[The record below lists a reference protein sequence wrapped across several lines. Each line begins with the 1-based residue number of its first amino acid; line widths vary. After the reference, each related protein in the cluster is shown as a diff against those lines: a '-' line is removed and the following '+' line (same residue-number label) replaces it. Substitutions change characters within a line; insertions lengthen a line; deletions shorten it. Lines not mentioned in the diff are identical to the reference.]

1 MAIDHFTQGWVNKD
15 TNIVHSSTC
24 NQRPSGISKPIDGFS
39 KPLKML
45 KKKVQLLLKK
55 IIITTIKTLSVLFKN
70 HENYDRK
77 RSELEVKLITNST
90 NIHPCFEIWIL
101 DSFIVWV

>member
-45 KKKVQLLLKK
+45 KKGTIVTKENHNNNNQDSVCIVQ
-55 IIITTIKTLSVLFKN
+55 
-70 HENYDRK
+70 E
-77 RSELEVKLITNST
+77 
-90 NIHPCFEIWIL
+90 P
-101 DSFIVWV
+101 